1 MTRPLLLAA
10 GWICTGLGIIG
21 IFVPVMPGVLFLII
35 AAACFSRSSPRF
47 ERWLLDHAWLGPP
60 VRQWRAYGVIPTRA
74 KALALS
80 SLGASFGL
88 VVLVEPPP
96 FAIAAAGL
104 SMLAVAAYIATRPAS
119 ANEKA

>member
-1 MTRPLLLAA
+1 MTRPLLFAA

-21 IFVPVMPGVLFLII
+21 LFVPMLPGVLFLII

-47 ERWLLDHAWLGPP
+47 ERWLLEHSWLGPP

-74 KALALS
+74 KAIALS

-88 VVLVEPPP
+88 VVLLEPPAI
-96 FAIAAAGL
+96 AIAAVAL
-104 SMLAVAAYIATRPAS
+104 SMLAVAAYIVTRPAS
-119 ANEKA
+119 ANERA